1 MLDPKPLCFRPRYYF
16 YKSLSCFLLLQLST
30 PVAQSLAVKEQL
42 RREESNVTL
51 RRQLAAAA
59 QQLENQDLL
68 GALFTYEQIL
78 KTFQLNNSNQEWF
91 LLSQENFA
99 DASLQY
105 AKELIRNNKPGQAR
119 VTLDKALRLLPDH
132 PQVTA
137 YAKKLNDPDRFPP
150 ALTDDHI
157 QKTNEV
163 VGLLTQANSAQELG
177 LYNQSTILFEKVLR
191 LDPYNEAARRGLEKT
206 EQHKSKYYQSAQ
218 DLTRVQSLNEVSRGF
233 ERPPELKL
241 ESINH
246 LFGAEGSAATV
257 ASQKNN
263 LQNKLSEL
271 ILPRIDFV
279 DAPYSSIISY
289 LGLRSRELDPTG
301 QGVDFV
307 LHLNKE
313 IAETPVTL
321 SLTST
326 SFADVLRYANEVV
339 SAEVSIDNFV
349 VNIYPIGAAGNDR
362 IVSKSYKVPPNFISV
377 TAITP
382 SSTSNADPFATA
394 SAPVTSLP
402 RRMGAKEFLES
413 QGIPFPEGTGASYSA
428 GSSMLMVRNT
438 VKNLDLIDA
447 LIEQSALGT
456 AKQVVITVKVVEITD
471 NKLNEFGID
480 WLLGNITGKLGVS
493 GGHAGNSLINSD
505 LAAQFPFQSA
515 PTAPSSFL
523 NTTTSTAIGQN
534 IGSAALRS
542 SGDSSILFNN
552 IDGVLESSINQSN
565 ASRSPA
571 AFAVAGVLTNPQFQ
585 VALRALDQIKGVDTV
600 TQPSVV
606 TKSGQKATLEVAREM
621 IYPGAYEPPQLQG
634 NGSGNAADVTV
645 TGVSG
650 RVIFNP
656 PDFTVIP
663 IQSPP
668 LASPANPTDFKMRKV
683 GVTLEV
689 EPTIS
694 DDNRSVEV
702 SLIPEITDFDGFI
715 NYGSPISGLDQVFI
729 EDPINIGFVL
739 GEQFVG
745 PTEVTPNRI
754 VQPIFSN
761 KKVTTSVRV
770 WDNST
775 IVIGGLLNDSSELI
789 EDKIPILG
797 DAPLLGKLFRSTL
810 KVRKTK
816 NILFFVNV
824 KLVDPSGRSLNEI
837 TNQKP

>member
-1 MLDPKPLCFRPRYYF
+1 M
-16 YKSLSCFLLLQLST
+16 QLT
-30 PVAQSLAVKEQL
+30 IPVAQSLAVKEQQ

-51 RRQLAAAA
+51 RRQLTAAA
-59 QQLENQDLL
+59 QQQENQDLP

-78 KTFQLNNSNQEWF
+78 KTFELNNSNQEWF
-91 LLSQENFA
+91 LLAQENFA
-99 DASLQY
+99 DASIQY

-132 PQVTA
+132 PQLTA
-137 YAKKLNDPDRFPP
+137 YTKKLNDPDRFPP
-150 ALTDDHI
+150 ALTDEHI
-157 QKTNEV
+157 QRTNEV
-163 VGLLTQANSAQELG
+163 SALLTEASSAQELG
-177 LYNQSTILFEKVLR
+177 LYNQSTILFENVLR

-206 EQHKSKYYQSAQ
+206 EQYKSKYYKSAQ
-218 DLTRVQSLNEVSRGF
+218 DLTRAQSLNEVARGF
-233 ERPPELKL
+233 ERPPQLKL

-246 LFGAEGSAATV
+246 LFGAEGNASAV

-289 LGLRSRELDPTG
+289 LNLRSRELDPTG
-301 QGVDFV
+301 QGIDFV

-326 SFADVLRYANEVV
+326 SIADVLRYANEVV
-339 SAEVSIDNFV
+339 SAQVSIDSFV
-349 VNIYPIGAAGNDR
+349 VNIHPVGAAGNDR
-362 IVSKSYKVPPNFISV
+362 IASKSYKVPPNFISV
-377 TAITP
+377 TAISP
-382 SSTSNADPFATA
+382 SSTGNADPFATT
-394 SAPVTSLP
+394 SAPSTNLP

-413 QGIPFPEGTGASYSA
+413 QGIPFPEGTGASYNPGASL
-428 GSSMLMVRNT
+428 LMVRNT

-480 WLLGNITGKLGVS
+480 WLLGNITGSLGVA
-493 GGHAGNSLINSD
+493 GGHAGNTPINSN

-515 PTAPSSFL
+515 STSPSSFL

-534 IGSAALRS
+534 IGSAGLRS
-542 SGDSSILFNN
+542 SGDSSILFSN
-552 IDGVLESSINQSN
+552 IDNVLESSINQNS

-585 VALRALDQIKGVDTV
+585 VALRALDQIKGIDTV
-600 TQPSVV
+600 SQPSVV
-606 TKSGQKATLEVAREM
+606 TKSGQKATLEVTREM

-634 NGSGNAADVTV
+634 NGNGNEADVTA
-645 TGVSG
+645 TGISV
-650 RVIFNP
+650 RFIFNP
-656 PDFTVIP
+656 PIFTRIP
-663 IQSPP
+663 IEPPP
-668 LASPANPTDFKMRKV
+668 LAAPANPTDFKMRKV

-702 SLIPEITDFDGFI
+702 SLVPEITDFDGFI
-715 NYGSPISGLDQVFI
+715 NYGNPILGLTQRFI
-729 EDPINIGFVL
+729 EDPVNIGFVL
-739 GEQFVG
+739 GDEHIG
-745 PTEVTPNRI
+745 PTEITSNRI

-797 DAPLLGKLFRSTL
+797 DAPILGKLFRSTL

-816 NILFFVNV
+816 NIIFFVNV